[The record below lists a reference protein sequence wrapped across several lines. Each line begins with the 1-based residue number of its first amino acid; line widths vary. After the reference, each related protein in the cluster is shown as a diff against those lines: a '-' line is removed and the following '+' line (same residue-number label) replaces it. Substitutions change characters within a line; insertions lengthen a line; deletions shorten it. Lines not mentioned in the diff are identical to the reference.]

1 MNYIKKISQIA
12 IVSLALLSA
21 NAFAEVSVIVHK
33 SNAASVSVDE
43 IKRIFLGKSK
53 KFSDGASAV
62 PINLSAS
69 VAVRSEFDD
78 AALSKSTNQTKAYWS
93 KLVFSGKGN
102 PPKEVSSMAEM
113 IELVSK
119 NPSLIGYVDSASVT
133 GDVKVVAT
141 F

>member
-1 MNYIKKISQIA
+1 MSYLKKISQIA
-12 IVSLALLSA
+12 VVSVALLSV
-21 NAFAEVSVIVHK
+21 NVFAEVSVIVHK
-33 SNAASVSVDE
+33 SNAANVSVDE
-43 IKRIFLGKSK
+43 VKRIFLGKSK

-69 VAVRSEFDD
+69 VAVRGEFDD
-78 AALSKSTNQTKAYWS
+78 AALGKSTNQTKAYWS

-102 PPKEVSSMAEM
+102 PPKEVSSTAEM

-133 GDVKVVAT
+133 GDVKVIAT

>member
-1 MNYIKKISQIA
+1 MNCLKKITQLVV
-12 IVSLALLSA
+12 VSFALLSVT
-21 NAFAEVSVIVHK
+21 AFAEVSVIVSK
-33 SNAASVSVDE
+33 ANNAAVSTDDV
-43 IKRIFLGKSK
+43 KRIFLGKAK

-69 VAVRSEFDD
+69 VAARSEFDD
-78 AALSKSTNQTKAYWS
+78 AALGKSTNQTKAYWS

-102 PPKEVSSMAEM
+102 PPQEVGSIAEM

-133 GDVKVVAT
+133 DAVKVVAT
-141 F
+141 Y